1 MKKRFLSIVLAVLM
15 LLSVLPVTAMAADG
29 PTDTPV
35 TMTSENTDGPK
46 LKKTA
51 QWENKNAGIAKI
63 TMEVWGEPSQQSTEF
78 GPTDIVLV
86 VDCSGSMLGT
96 PIEKA
101 KGAAKEFVE
110 QFLGSKGTASS
121 KANVKIGVVIYNEK
135 ATTAADL
142 SNSKDALN
150 TEIGKI
156 NATYDTGTNIQA
168 GIHAAQ
174 TMLDNDKRTGVAK
187 YMVVLSDGEPTYS
200 YRFDA
205 TANYV
210 GCDALGLSHWG
221 GHYENFAFQPNYKKT
236 IGSGSGFDIDFN
248 VELTKAVCTKH
259 NDTLNP
265 LVHTTDFVYN
275 GGVGDAAFTKRSGT
289 NNGVATIW
297 EANQAKAKGTTIY
310 SIGFG
315 KEIGTAQKPNNAYK
329 TMVAIASSA
338 DKYKAASESDVSN
351 VFDAIATE
359 IKSYTAYNAVVTDPM
374 GAGFT
379 VIESNADYPITVA
392 NGETTNVD
400 ANGNLVWNVAKELDE
415 NHHTITFYI
424 QYNTSTASNNNN
436 PLPTNNGAELTFT
449 TDKEGKVQ
457 GTPVTVGDPELPNP
471 SKKVSYD
478 DGHNGQ
484 YTGSD
489 TQYNAKYHWPTTDV
503 TIAADLTSGPAGYEF
518 DGWYRGDEKA
528 MTFSMPEQNV
538 ELVAHWKKTDETRQ
552 LTITKNWAEESKK
565 ADSVT
570 IAVKNGT
577 ATVDTVTLSAENDW
591 SAKVDVPK
599 YSYNDTTNTA
609 TEINYTIEETG
620 VNGTNSLNDVVNGVI
635 VGAWTPSYEP
645 ATDTGRA
652 VTNTYTAEQT
662 YGVEYKYVSSDPT
675 NHPLP
680 DAIKTPNGTG
690 DYAVSDT
697 DTYYVG
703 ATVRRN
709 SPAKDIYED
718 TANKGT
724 WRLTWAEA
732 EAKMTKG
739 GVTFTGTWT
748 FTAEETYKVTYTIL
762 DGEKPFDAADL
773 VPAEVTGLHK
783 GQPYTVVETPTSADA
798 GKGEQ
803 PGTWI
808 LDGWYFDRD
817 LKNEAIT
824 FDIEANTE
832 LFGKWLFMPN
842 MCSVVYHLEGET
854 PEGVTLNTAT
864 VTGIE
869 YGTNYTTNQPSE
881 NNVSGT
887 KDGKSGTWTFSGWY
901 HSEAYAGEPVM
912 SFDVTLPREDLYG
925 KWTFKADEQPPET
938 KYEITLTISKE
949 LRVRSGSHPGEWTF
963 WFDVSYKPDNGSYT
977 KIDTI
982 PITLANRQTDKQKTV
997 TVTVDENAYY
1007 AILRGAP
1014 VCVEERDLRENG
1026 FEYDTTPR
1034 FGGVEIYIITDAT
1047 GGGHIGFNPNWQGEI
1062 APLTIKPIEGSN
1074 FDFVNYYGKSG
1085 KVEKP
1090 VKVGPQLNRDDH
1102 VAYIMGYPDGTVQP
1116 EGQITRA
1123 EACTIFFRLLTEESR
1138 DYYFTKVNNYTDV
1151 ARGDWFNNAI
1161 STLSNAGIVT
1171 GYNDGTFRPNQ
1182 PITRGE
1188 MAKII
1193 ANFAN
1198 LSKGGKS
1205 FTDLRGHWSKTYVE
1219 LAAGNGWIAGYPDG
1233 SFRPD
1238 QKITRAETVTM
1249 INRVLE
1255 RVPAKESRLLSRS
1268 VMLTFPDNKPGDWY
1282 YIAIQEASNSHEYQR
1297 SVYETTGD
1305 EMWTKLIDNVDW
1317 TKLEK

>member
-1 MKKRFLSIVLAVLM
+1 MKKRILSIILAVLM

-29 PTDTPV
+29 TTDAPV
-35 TMTSENTDGPK
+35 TMTSGNTDGPK
-46 LKKTA
+46 LRKTA
-51 QWENKNAGIAKI
+51 QWEDKNAGIAKI

-110 QFLGSKGTASS
+110 QFLGSKGTESS
-121 KANVKIGVVIYNEK
+121 RANVKIGVVTYNEK

-142 SNSKDALN
+142 SKSKDDLN
-150 TEIGKI
+150 TKIDKI

-168 GIHAAQ
+168 GIHTAQ
-174 TMLDNDKRTGVAK
+174 TMLGKDTRTGVAK
-187 YMVVLSDGEPTYS
+187 YMIVLSDGEPTYS

-205 TANYV
+205 NATYANCKAWTSLGCPRGGKIVNVGPFTANYDKIIGEGTDFEV
-210 GCDALGLSHWG
+210 SKNARIIAKCPEHGDTKK
-221 GHYENFAFQPNYKKT
+221 QDVNYKIDGTYSDKGKT
-236 IGSGSGFDIDFN
+236 N
-248 VELTKAVCTKH
+248 H
-259 NDTLNP
+259 
-265 LVHTTDFVYN
+265 
-275 GGVGDAAFTKRSGT
+275 
-289 NNGVATIW
+289 GVATIW

-315 KEIGTAQKPNNAYK
+315 NEIGTAQKPNNAYN
-329 TMVAIASSA
+329 TMVAIASST

-379 VIESNADYPITVA
+379 VIQSSETHPITVA
-392 NGETTNVD
+392 GGESAKVD
-400 ANGNLVWNVAKELDE
+400 TNGNLVWDVAEELDE
-415 NHHTITFYI
+415 NHHIITFYI
-424 QYNTSTASNNNN
+424 QYDTSTVSDNNN
-436 PLPTNNGAELTFT
+436 PLPTNNGAQLTFT
-449 TDKEGKVQ
+449 TDKEGKVS
-457 GTPVTVGDPELPNP
+457 GTPVTVGNPELPNP
-471 SKKVSYD
+471 SKKVSYN
-478 DGHNGQ
+478 DGYNGQ
-484 YTGSD
+484 YTGNAD
-489 TQYNAKYHWPTTDV
+489 QYKAKYYWPTTDV
-503 TIAADLTSGPAGYEF
+503 TIAEDLTSAPDGYEF
-518 DGWYRGDEKA
+518 DGWYRGDEEA
-528 MTFSMPEQNV
+528 TTFSMPEQDV
-538 ELVAHWKKTDETRQ
+538 ELVAHWKKTNETKQ
-552 LTITKNWAEESKK
+552 LTIAKSWAEGSKQ
-565 ADSVT
+565 AESVT
-570 IAVKNGT
+570 IAVKNGSET
-577 ATVDTVTLSAENDW
+577 VQSVTLNAANSWSATVN
-591 SAKVDVPK
+591 VPK
-599 YSYNDTTNTA
+599 YSYNDETDTA
-609 TEINYTIEETG
+609 TKINYTIEETG
-620 VNGTNSLNDVVNGVI
+620 VNGTQSLNDVVNGI
-635 VGAWTPSYEP
+635 TVGAWTPTY
-645 ATDTGRA
+645 TGTT
-652 VTNTYTAEQT
+652 VTNTYKAEQT
-662 YGVEYKYVSSDPT
+662 YGVTYKYVSSDPT

-680 DAIKTPNGTG
+680 TEISTPDGTG
-690 DYAVSDT
+690 DYAVADDT
-697 DTYYVG
+697 KYYAD
-703 ATVRRN
+703 ATVTRK
-709 SPAKDIYED
+709 SPAKATYED

-724 WRLTWAEA
+724 WTLTWDKNSATMTAE
-732 EAKMTKG
+732 

-783 GQPYTVVETPTSADA
+783 GQSYTVVETPTSADA

-808 LDGWYFDRD
+808 LDGWYFDQD

-824 FDIEANTE
+824 FDIEGNTE

-925 KWTFKADEQPPET
+925 KWTFKADEQPPEPPQT
-938 KYEITLTISKE
+938 EYKIELPISKT
-949 LRVRSGSHPGEWTF
+949 LMLRSGSHPGARTF
-963 WFDVSYKPDNGSYT
+963 WFNVSYYAGDDVFRHAGEFS
-977 KIDTI
+977 
-982 PITLANRQTDKQKTV
+982 ITLADRDTYTQETV
-997 TVTVDENAYY
+997 TVTVNEDAYY
-1007 AILRGAP
+1007 AILEGAS
-1014 VCVEERDLRENG
+1014 VRVVEQDLGENG

-1034 FGGVEIYIITDAT
+1034 FGKVVYIIITDS
-1047 GGGHIGFNPNWQGEI
+1047 GIVGNLPNVPREI
-1062 APLTIKPIEGSN
+1062 APLTIKPDNSD

-1116 EGQITRA
+1116 EGEITRA
-1123 EACTIFFRLLTEESR
+1123 EACTIFFRLLTESSR
-1138 DYYFTKVNNYTDV
+1138 DYYFSKVNDYTDV

-1198 LSKGGKS
+1198 LKNGGKT
-1205 FTDLRGHWSKTYVE
+1205 FTDLAGHWSKSYVE

-1268 VMLTFPDNKPGDWY
+1268 IMLTFPDNKPGDWY